1 MSADFGGIF
10 HDVIM
15 LHNVKSRDE
24 AIDNTAQYLLDKG
37 YVKESYTKATLEREK
52 NYPTGLPV
60 KPIGVAVPH
69 SDAENV
75 LKPAVILA
83 ILDNKV
89 EFNLMGNSKDK
100 IEVGLIFLLALKGED
115 NQINYLR
122 NIMEFCKNQ
131 TSVLEMYN
139 KSNKEDARE
148 FFVKEILHDK
158 GL

>member
-15 LHNVKSRDE
+15 LHNVQSRDE
-24 AIDNTAQYLLDKG
+24 AITSTAQYLVNRG

-75 LKPAVILA
+75 VKPAVVLA

-100 IEVGLIFLLALKGED
+100 VEVGLIFLLALKGEN

-122 NIMEFCKNQ
+122 NIMEFCKKETN
-131 TSVLEMYN
+131 VLDMYN
-139 KSNKEDARE
+139 KTTKEEAIKL
-148 FFVKEILHDK
+148 FIKEILQN
-158 GL
+158 